1 MTLIDELKK
10 LITKVENEKPEGEN
24 MDDDK
29 KIENEKVDKRKLI
42 DEVAG
47 IMKSAGADDE
57 KIRTAIAKME
67 KLAYDKSEAGTADNE
82 KEDEPKD
89 DKPAD
94 NSKVK
99 NEETKED
106 EKKYDD
112 LKKDVKEDVEN
123 KCKNS
128 VDNSKGGYFDKMN
141 EIYNSAIQPTE
152 ENTYISREQKL
163 KDAEAYFAK

>member
-1 MTLIDELKK
+1 MALIDELKK
-10 LITKVENEKPEGEN
+10 LITKVENDKGED
-24 MDDDK
+24 MDDNK
-29 KIENEKVDKRKLI
+29 EKVENEKVDKRKLI

-67 KLAYDKSEAGTADNE
+67 KLAYDKSEAGTADNACDD
-82 KEDEPKD
+82 EDEEEVKN
-89 DKPAD
+89 K
-94 NSKVK
+94 KVK
-99 NEETKED
+99 NESEED
-106 EKKYDD
+106 DKKYDD
-112 LKKDVKEDVEN
+112 LKKETKEDVEN

-141 EIYNSAIQPTE
+141 EIYNSAIAPKE

-163 KDAEAYFAK
+163 KDAESYFAK